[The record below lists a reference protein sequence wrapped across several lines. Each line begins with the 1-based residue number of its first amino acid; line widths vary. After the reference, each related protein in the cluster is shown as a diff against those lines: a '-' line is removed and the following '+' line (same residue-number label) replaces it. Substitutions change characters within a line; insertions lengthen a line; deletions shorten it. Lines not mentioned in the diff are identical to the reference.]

1 MVASTRLV
9 TIRIRLNFFNQFQHF
24 LGSEEMSRKSTMT
37 TENDD
42 VVLFT
47 AGTERGLI
55 TSGAGG

>member
-1 MVASTRLV
+1 
-9 TIRIRLNFFNQFQHF
+9 
-24 LGSEEMSRKSTMT
+24 MSRKSTMT

-55 TSGAGG
+55 TQELEGKLSRSNTTVAKTQYPVSRRQ